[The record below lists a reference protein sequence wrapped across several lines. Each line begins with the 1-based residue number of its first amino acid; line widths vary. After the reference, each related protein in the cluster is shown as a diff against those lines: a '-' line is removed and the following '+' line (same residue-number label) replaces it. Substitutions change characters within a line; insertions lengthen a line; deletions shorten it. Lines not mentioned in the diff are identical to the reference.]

1 MNTIIQAIKEQF
13 GTDVETVDIGNGFMQ
28 LGYVG
33 KDVKTWESSAESYV
47 SCGQPCHFLN
57 GVLTVMTVS
66 AQELINEKFIGR
78 IRGFG
83 FNKLA
88 ENVANG
94 SVENL
99 TPSEIAVLGTVS
111 GLLVVEDFVPEY
123 NREIAATVLASAIEG
138 SVTDEQIDKFLR
150 TQGLIKQIVE
160 AEVALRVANLD
171 LQCAIDNGNDNWEHG
186 CRNAVFKQESIIRK
200 ALNELQ
206 P

>member
-1 MNTIIQAIKEQF
+1 MNTIIKGLKAQF
-13 GTDVETVDIGNGFMQ
+13 GDDVEVVDIGNGFTQ

-33 KDVKTWESSAESYV
+33 KDVKAWEASAESCTG
-47 SCGQPCHFLN
+47 CGQSCHFLN

-66 AQELINEKFIGR
+66 AQEVINEKFIGR

-88 ENVANG
+88 EDVASE

-99 TPSEIAVLGTVS
+99 TPSEIAVLGTVG

-138 SVTDEQIDKFLR
+138 SVTDEQIDEFLR
-150 TQGLIKQIVE
+150 THGLIKQIVE
-160 AEVALRVANLD
+160 AEVALRVAKLD
-171 LQCAIDNGNDNWEHG
+171 LQCAIDNGNEEWEHG
-186 CRNAVFKQESIIRK
+186 CRNDIFKQEYVMSK
-200 ALNELQ
+200 TLVELHA
-206 P
+206 